1 LPQGYAVIV
10 GLTGVDPASYGGLTM
25 TSGCWGA
32 EADVDRI
39 DRLVAPRGFL
49 PLTLK
54 TSRATAGAVQ
64 DHLRWAARTTRSGDL
79 FLFYFAGHG
88 QRCPDRSGDE
98 SDGFDELLLAYDRP
112 LTDDELDESWREFSE
127 GVRILVVSDACHSG
141 TNYKFPAAPSRI
153 VLPPMRAS
161 LVHLAACRDEESAEA
176 FRGGGAFTI
185 ALCRALSSPF
195 AGDYRD
201 LVRAVAAS
209 LPSQNPRIELYG
221 LGAEA
226 FVRQRPFFIEAEL
239 PRPAVRP
246 KIF

>member
-25 TSGCWGA
+25 TSGCSGA

-39 DRLVAPRGFL
+39 DRLVALLGFL

-54 TSRATAGAVQ
+54 TGRATAGTVQ
-64 DHLRWAARTTRSGDL
+64 DHLRWAARTTRFGDL

-98 SDGFDELLLAYDRP
+98 GDGFDELLLAYDRP
-112 LTDDELDESWREFSE
+112 LTDDELDESWREFPE

-153 VLPPMRAS
+153 VLPPMKAS

-185 ALCRALSSPF
+185 ALCRALSAAF
-195 AGDYRD
+195 TGDYRD
-201 LVRAVAAS
+201 LLRAVAAS
-209 LPSQNPRIELYG
+209 VPSQTPRIELYG
-221 LGAEA
+221 PGAEA
-226 FVRQRPFFIEAEL
+226 FVRQRPFSIEAEL
-239 PRPAVRP
+239 PRPARRP